1 MEMEKMQKSS
11 EMLGPRA
18 GRAFAKSRSL
28 GRAVA
33 VVVTLATVALLVW
46 SRLPAAESRREA
58 EQYIRWYHTI
68 ALTPEQEAIKQAA
81 LEAIPAPCCSSF
93 SMATCCC
100 PCNLAKAAWGL
111 AAHDVAVRGY
121 DAAAVRH
128 DVERW
133 LASINP
139 RGAAGDACQRG
150 RCTLPFHRDGC
161 GGMKEGHIS

>member
-1 MEMEKMQKSS
+1 METQKPSQTRRA
-11 EMLGPRA
+11 RA
-18 GRAFAKSRSL
+18 GATSANSRRIRREL
-28 GRAVA
+28 AGIA
-33 VVVTLATVALLVW
+33 VVAIAIVLIGG
-46 SRLPAAESRREA
+46 RLPGSDSRREA
-58 EQYIRWYHTI
+58 EQYIRWHHTI
-68 ALTPEQEAIKQAA
+68 ALTPEQEAVKQEA

-121 DAAAVRH
+121 DAAAVRR

-139 RGAAGDACQRG
+139 RGSAGDACERG
-150 RCTLPFHRDGC
+150 RCDVPFHHDGC
-161 GGMKEGHIS
+161 GGMHEEHVS

>member
-1 MEMEKMQKSS
+1 MEKQKPS
-11 EMLGPRA
+11 EPRHTRVGGALATNRAARWALGGIA
-18 GRAFAKSRSL
+18 
-28 GRAVA
+28 AVA
-33 VVVTLATVALLVW
+33 SVALLIG
-46 SRLPAAESRREA
+46 SRPPGTESRGEA
-58 EQYIRWYHTI
+58 EQYIRWHHTI
-68 ALTPEQEAIKQAA
+68 ALTPEQEAVKREA

-133 LASINP
+133 LASITP
-139 RGAAGDACQRG
+139 RGSAGDACQRG
-150 RCTLPFHRDGC
+150 RCEMPFLDDGC
-161 GGMKEGHIS
+161 GGMHEEHVS